1 MQFQQVGSLSFVWT
15 EGPRVKLK
23 IKKERNKERKRKEKR
38 KIVVSTK
45 LRLVQANSYKPL
57 YWCHI

>member
-23 IKKERNKERKRKEKR
+23 INKEINKERKRKEKR
-38 KIVVSTK
+38 KNCGFNKIKISAGE
-45 LRLVQANSYKPL
+45 LL
-57 YWCHI
+57 